1 MDSGAEP
8 HAVKYRWYFS
18 VSENIS
24 TSENRFLYPVAL
36 QVSGRLCLVV
46 GGGAVGAR
54 KAAALADAGAEV
66 RVVSPTLCADAM
78 ILVNDGRAKHI
89 AEPFS
94 GAHLGGVFLVIAATD
109 NPAVNA
115 EVARAAKERG
125 LLVNMA
131 APGDGSD
138 ADSGDFATM
147 ATVRRGD
154 LLLAVTTGGAGPSLS
169 AKIRRELSATFGEEW
184 EPTVALLSEMRTLAK
199 EAFPNNFERRKTALW
214 RVSEKTDRFAALYKN
229 GDGETARQ
237 EALACLSL

>member
-1 MDSGAEP
+1 LSVTENIP
-8 HAVKYRWYFS
+8 
-18 VSENIS
+18 VSES
-24 TSENRFLYPVAL
+24 RFLYPVAL
-36 QVSGRLCLVV
+36 QVTGRLCLVV

-66 RVVSPTLCADAM
+66 SVVSPTLSADALA
-78 ILVNDGRAKHI
+78 LVNDERVKHI
-89 AEPFS
+89 AEPFTA
-94 GAHLGGVFLVIAATD
+94 AHLDGVFLVIAATD

-115 EVARAAKERG
+115 EVAREAKQRG

-131 APGDGSD
+131 APGDGND

-184 EPTVALLSEMRTLAK
+184 EPTVALLSELRVAAK
-199 EAFPNNFERRKTALW
+199 TTIGDAERRTTALR
-214 RVSEKTDRFAALYKN
+214 RVAGKADRFAALYKS

-237 EALACLSL
+237 EALACLTL